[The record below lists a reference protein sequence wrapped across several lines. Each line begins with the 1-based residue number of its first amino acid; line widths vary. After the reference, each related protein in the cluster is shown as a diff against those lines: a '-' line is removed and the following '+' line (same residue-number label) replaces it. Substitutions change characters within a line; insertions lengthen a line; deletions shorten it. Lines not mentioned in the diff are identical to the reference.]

1 MCGAGGKLKGDVMS
15 IEPMKLFFKEIKEPI
30 ETTMIGNYA
39 VAGAVTQTNPD
50 VICAFPITPQTQ
62 AVEGLSDV
70 VHQGRLKA
78 AFINVESEL
87 AAISY
92 STAACAAGARTF
104 TATASQGFLLM
115 TEALPMAVGWRV
127 PLTMMISARAFN
139 APNLSIWNSWEFTQ
153 VNSELGWNC
162 LVSENVQET
171 YDAAIISLMIAE
183 DSLFPTMFV
192 HDGFIISH
200 SVQKLWLIP
209 DETVLK
215 LTPRK
220 PRHTITPERPGTWGG
235 IVTPDYFMEGR
246 KKLDEEKEPVL
257 DIMKQ
262 CFKNFE
268 NETGRKYDL
277 IETFNLDN
285 SSKTAIITMGS
296 MCGNIISWMTKN
308 PDIGLIKIRAYRPF
322 PHEEL
327 QKIVEESQLERLIIL
342 EKSDSLNGMLPP
354 FSMSVAT
361 ALYPLG
367 TLFRSFIVGLGGR
380 DVTRDE
386 FDVAK
391 KKIQEVNDMKGKLY
405 MYLGVRETK
414 KKIYGVNE

>member
-1 MCGAGGKLKGDVMS
+1 
-15 IEPMKLFFKEIKEPI
+15 MKLFFKEIKEPI

-39 VAGAVTQTNPD
+39 VAGAVTQTDPD

-62 AVEGLSDV
+62 SVEGLSDV

-78 AFINVESEL
+78 AFVNVESEL

-104 TATASQGFLLM
+104 TATASQGYLLM

-139 APNLSIWNSWEFTQ
+139 SPNLSIWNSWEYTQ
-153 VNSELGWNC
+153 TNSELGWNT

-171 YDAAIISLMIAE
+171 YDAAILSVMISE
-183 DSLFPTMFV
+183 NSLFPTMFV

-200 SVQKLWLIP
+200 SVQKLTLIP
-209 DETVLK
+209 DEIVRN

-220 PRHTITPERPGTWGG
+220 PRHTINTERPGTWGG
-235 IVTPDYFMEGR
+235 IVTPSFFMEGR
-246 KKLDEEKEPVL
+246 KNLDEAKEPVL
-257 DIMKQ
+257 GIMEKA
-262 CFKNFE
+262 FE
-268 NETGRKYDL
+268 EFGSATGRKYNL
-277 IETFNLDN
+277 IETYNLDN
-285 SSKTAIITMGS
+285 PSKTAFLTMGS

-308 PDIGLIKIRAYRPF
+308 KDVGLIKIRAFRPF
-322 PHEEL
+322 PYKQL
-327 QKIVEESQLERLIIL
+327 QKIVEEHNIEKLIIF

-354 FSMSVAT
+354 FSMSIAS

-367 TLFRSFIVGLGGR
+367 TIFRSFIVGLGGR

-391 KKIQEVNDMKGKLY
+391 KKMESINDMKGKLY
-405 MYLGVRETK
+405 MYLGVRESK
-414 KKIYGVNE
+414 EKIMGVDI

>member
-1 MCGAGGKLKGDVMS
+1 VKTIS
-15 IEPMKLFFKEIKEPI
+15 IQPMRLFFRPIKEPI
-30 ETTMIGNYA
+30 KTTMIGNYA
-39 VAGAVTQTNPD
+39 VAGAVTQTDPD

-70 VHQGRLKA
+70 VHQGRLEA

-87 AAISY
+87 AAMSY

-104 TATASQGFLLM
+104 TATASQGYLLM

-139 APNLSIWNSWEFTQ
+139 SPNLSIWNTWEFTET
-153 VNSELGWNC
+153 NSEIGWNC
-162 LVSENVQET
+162 IVSENVQET
-171 YDAAIISLMIAE
+171 YDAAILSVMISE

-200 SVQKLWLIP
+200 SVQNVTLIP
-209 DETVLK
+209 DETVRK
-215 LTPRK
+215 LTPKK
-220 PRHTITPERPGTWGG
+220 PRHRITPKKPGTWGG
-235 IVTPDYFMEGR
+235 IVTPSYFMEFR
-246 KKLDEEKEPVL
+246 KSLDVDKEPVL
-257 DIMKQ
+257 DIMQ
-262 CFKNFE
+262 DAFDRFE
-268 NETGRKYDL
+268 KATGREYNL
-277 IETFNLDN
+277 IETYNLDN
-285 SSKTAIITMGS
+285 SSKMAFVTMGS
-296 MCGNIISWMTKN
+296 MSGNIISWMTKN
-308 PDIGLIKIRAYRPF
+308 PDVGLIKIRAFRPF
-322 PHEEL
+322 PYEHL
-327 QKIVEESQLERLIIL
+327 RKLVEDHGLEKLIIL

-354 FSMSVAT
+354 FSMSVSS

-386 FDVAK
+386 LDVARRK
-391 KKIQEVNDMKGKLY
+391 MESVNDMKGKLY

-414 KKIYGVNE
+414 DKIYGVNR

>member
-1 MCGAGGKLKGDVMS
+1 MS
-15 IEPMKLFFKEIKEPI
+15 IEPMKLFFKEIKEPV

-39 VAGAVTQTNPD
+39 VAGAVTQTDPD

-70 VHQGRLKA
+70 VNQGRLKA
-78 AFINVESEL
+78 AFVNVESEL

-115 TEALPMAVGWRV
+115 TEALPVTVGWRV
-127 PLTMMISARAFN
+127 PLTMMVSARAFN
-139 APNLSIWNSWEFTQ
+139 SPNLSIWNTWEFTET
-153 VNSELGWNC
+153 NSELGWNA

-171 YDAAIISLMIAE
+171 YDAAILSVMISD
-183 DSLFPTMFV
+183 DSLFPTMFI

-200 SVQKLWLIP
+200 SVQKLTLIP
-209 DETVLK
+209 DEIVQK

-220 PRHTITPERPGTWGG
+220 PRHTINTKHPGTWGG
-235 IVTPDYFMEGR
+235 IVTPSFFMEGR
-246 KKLDEEKEPVL
+246 KNLDEAKEPVL
-257 DIMKQ
+257 GIMQKA
-262 CFKNFE
+262 FKDFGKA
-268 NETGRKYDL
+268 TGREYNM
-277 IETFNLDN
+277 IETYNLDN
-285 SSKTAIITMGS
+285 SSRTAFITMGS

-308 PDIGLIKIRAYRPF
+308 KDVGLIKIRTFRPF
-322 PHEEL
+322 PYLEL
-327 QKIVEESQLERLIIL
+327 QKIIEEHNLEKVIIL

-354 FSMSVAT
+354 FSMNVAT
-361 ALYPLG
+361 ALYPLK
-367 TLFRSFIVGLGGR
+367 TIFRSFIVGLGGR

-391 KKIQEVNDMKGKLY
+391 RKMESVSDMKGKLY
-405 MYLGVRETK
+405 MYLGVREK
-414 KKIYGVNE
+414 KDKLYGVDL

>member
-1 MCGAGGKLKGDVMS
+1 MS

-39 VAGAVTQTNPD
+39 VAGAVTQTDPD

-70 VHQGRLKA
+70 VNQGRLKA
-78 AFINVESEL
+78 AFVNVESEL

-115 TEALPMAVGWRV
+115 TEALPVTVGWRV

-139 APNLSIWNSWEFTQ
+139 SPNLSIWNTWEFTET
-153 VNSELGWNC
+153 NSELGWNA

-171 YDAAIISLMIAE
+171 YDAAILSVMISD
-183 DSLFPTMFV
+183 DSLFPTMFI

-200 SVQKLWLIP
+200 SVQKLTLIP
-209 DETVLK
+209 DEIVRK

-220 PRHTITPERPGTWGG
+220 PRHTINTKHPGTWGG
-235 IVTPDYFMEGR
+235 IVTPSFFMEGR
-246 KKLDEEKEPVL
+246 KNLDEAKEPVL
-257 DIMKQ
+257 GIMQKA
-262 CFKNFE
+262 FKEFE
-268 NETGRKYDL
+268 KATGREYNM
-277 IETFNLDN
+277 IETYNLDN
-285 SSKTAIITMGS
+285 SSKTAFITMGS

-308 PDIGLIKIRAYRPF
+308 KDIGLIKIRTFRPF
-322 PHEEL
+322 PYLEL
-327 QKIVEESQLERLIIL
+327 QKIIEEHHLEKVIIL

-354 FSMSVAT
+354 FSMNVAT
-361 ALYPLG
+361 ALYPLK
-367 TLFRSFIVGLGGR
+367 TIFRSFIVGLGGR

-391 KKIQEVNDMKGKLY
+391 RKMEKVSDMKGKLY
-405 MYLGVRETK
+405 MYLGVREK
-414 KKIYGVNE
+414 KDKLYGVDR

>member
-1 MCGAGGKLKGDVMS
+1 MS
-15 IEPMKLFFKEIKEPI
+15 IEPMRIFFKEIKEPI

-39 VAGAVTQTNPD
+39 VAGGVTQTDPD

-62 AVEGLSDV
+62 SVEGLSDV
-70 VHQGRLKA
+70 VHNGRLKA

-104 TATASQGFLLM
+104 TATASQGYLLM

-127 PLTMMISARAFN
+127 PLTMLISARAFN
-139 APNLSIWNSWEFTQ
+139 SPNLSIWNSWEFTQ

-162 LVSENVQET
+162 FVSENVQET
-171 YDAAIISLMIAE
+171 YDAAILSVMMSE

-200 SVQKLWLIP
+200 SVQKLTLIP
-209 DETVLK
+209 DEIVRK
-215 LTPRK
+215 LTPKK
-220 PRHTITPERPGTWGG
+220 PRHHITPEKPGTWGG

-246 KKLDEEKEPVL
+246 KKLDKEKEPVL
-257 DIMKQ
+257 GIMKNS
-262 CFKNFE
+262 FKQFAKA
-268 NETGRKYDL
+268 TGRTYDL

-285 SSKTAIITMGS
+285 SSKTAFITMGS
-296 MCGNIISWMTKN
+296 VCGNIISWMTKN
-308 PDIGLIKIRAYRPF
+308 KDIGLIKVRAFRPF
-322 PHEEL
+322 PHEQL
-327 QKIVEESQLERLIIL
+327 RKIVEDHNIEKLIIL
-342 EKSDSLNGMLPP
+342 EKSDSLNGLLPP
-354 FSMSVAT
+354 FSMSIAS
-361 ALYPLG
+361 ALYSLG

-386 FDVAK
+386 FDIAK
-391 KKIQEVNDMKGKLY
+391 KKMATVSDMKGKLY
-405 MYLGVRETK
+405 MYLGVRESK
-414 KKIYGVNE
+414 LKILGVDM